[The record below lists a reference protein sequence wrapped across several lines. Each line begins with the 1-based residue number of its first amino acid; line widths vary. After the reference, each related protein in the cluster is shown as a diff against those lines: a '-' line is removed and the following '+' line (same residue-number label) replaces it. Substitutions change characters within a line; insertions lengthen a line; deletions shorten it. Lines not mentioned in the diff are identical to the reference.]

1 MKIFVFDTETTWF
14 INKKE
19 KDLSFQPHIIQFAWI
34 LGELKADG
42 SFVEEKQIDILIDPG
57 IPIPYA
63 SSQVH
68 HIYDIDIKKAPK
80 IEEVIDEIVW
90 YINDPDIIIG
100 HNIEYDEDMVK
111 LELKRLQMEYRYK
124 PRKVSCTMKES
135 VDYCAMQ
142 GKWERFKYPKLW
154 ELHKKLF
161 WEYFL
166 WAHDALTDVKATL
179 RCYLELVKEWIMVAK
194 LEKSDNKISLF

>member
-19 KDLSFQPHIIQFAWI
+19 KDLDMQPHIIQFAWVVWD
-34 LGELKADG
+34 LKDWK
-42 SFVEEKQIDILIDPG
+42 FTKLNEIDILINPW

-68 HIYDIDIKKAPK
+68 HIYDIDIKDSPLIAD
-80 IEEVIDEIVW
+80 VIDDFLDI
-90 YINDPDIIIG
+90 INDCDLIIG

-111 LELKRLQMEYRYK
+111 LELKRLWKEHEYNPK
-124 PRKVSCTMKES
+124 QISCTMKSS
-135 VDYCAMQ
+135 VNFCAIEWN
-142 GKWERFKYPKLW
+142 GNRFKYPKLW

-161 WEYFL
+161 SEYFI
-166 WAHDALTDVKATL
+166 WAHDALTDVNATL
-179 RCYLELVKEWIMVAK
+179 RCFLELV
-194 LEKSDNKISLF
+194 NKDVIKINKQNSNNLMSLF